1 MQVIVDASPLIWLAK
16 IGKLSLLK
24 TLYGQVLTPREVY
37 NETVEKGLE
46 HGFRDAI
53 IIKEACEENWIKT
66 INLDNAQ
73 TQLRDKI
80 LANLK
85 ELDKGEVDAIVYAKT
100 TKADLILLD
109 DSTAR
114 AFAESWEINAKGTLY
129 VILKAY
135 KQGALTK
142 NETKESIANL
152 IEKGF
157 RIDPKLLTK
166 ITKQIS

>member
-1 MQVIVDASPLIWLAK
+1 MQVIVNASPLIWLAK

-24 TLYGQVLTPREVY
+24 TLYGQVSIPREVY
-37 NETVEKGLE
+37 IETVEKGLE
-46 HGFRDAI
+46 QGFRDAI
-53 IIKEACEENWIKT
+53 IIKEACEEGWIK
-66 INLDNAQ
+66 IVDLKNVQ
-73 TQLRDKI
+73 TRLRDKI
-80 LANLK
+80 LSSLK

-114 AFAESWEINAKGTLY
+114 AFAESWEIKAKGTLY

-142 NETKESIANL
+142 NETKESVANL